1 MILTLVIRWSK
12 SNSFFDISL
21 KKIMVKGKRRIFSFS
36 SYSSVLELSYM
47 IVSDELR
54 SFDNLLHVIFIES
67 TISQHSIWLQ
77 LVSSSLQWR
86 LPKFS
91 IVFDGLSFSLRRHL
105 RYEVDSQYTDWATHW
120 MQKDNALSI
129 LRDSFLHYLSDNS
142 LEVVCVSV
150 LTFCRQSMQWGERT
164 RKLSDLLRL
173 RDGSGRADHRAPVW
187 QEKLLTHIDPMSLQ
201 SERAFIF

>member
-1 MILTLVIRWSK
+1 
-12 SNSFFDISL
+12 
-21 KKIMVKGKRRIFSFS
+21 MVKEKRRIFSFS

-67 TISQHSIWLQ
+67 AIIQHSIWLQ

-105 RYEVDSQYTDWATHW
+105 RYEVEPQYTGWATHW

-150 LTFCRQSMQWGERT
+150 LTFCRQSIQWGERT
-164 RKLSDLLRL
+164 RKLSDLL

-187 QEKLLTHIDPMSLQ
+187 QEKLLTHIDSMSLQ